1 MDTSKS
7 NSILS
12 KLDEQIAPNDFF
24 ERLCLV
30 KTSDAMVN
38 DIVAPENEVVA
49 AYQLWPALKYNSIR
63 ELLNQIKDKKQQCKI
78 ILQYSKFC
86 RNVGTSDTTNTNS
99 DESGIAYL
107 IGWNESQSTF
117 AFVPKN
123 DEGVIVEDNQSVFD
137 FCTHID
143 EIERAIERAVGYC
156 GLAQF
161 QAAYTLAINR
171 MEQYFAMND
180 EKEELEKTSTPS
192 APGDIDVSG
201 GGTDTEKAESD
212 VDESFSAQATVCSQM
227 ISPSDVEGSAAL
239 QLGITHPSKP
249 NQKNCRKRKH
259 ITPSPRSRNT
269 NVCKRREKES
279 SDTKGGSTLV
289 VNKLPPLK
297 ATSVS
302 AATDTASNCTKG
314 HIANNRTCL
323 LDAIAVHVPIKVKEE
338 VSSSVYSSMPS
349 EGDTSINDANRGLAK
364 HGMTLKRVSGY
375 YIKKGGA
382 PLHLLQIQEQCRI
395 VIRIKLVTLENEV
408 ANHFVA
414 WDGSTV
420 FDRPK
425 NAEVNRTS
433 DRSSKKSCN
442 AVFERLYP
450 KNQFLS
456 WQITN
461 VYELCYL

>member
-1 MDTSKS
+1 MDTSES
-7 NSILS
+7 NTLS
-12 KLDEQIAPNDFF
+12 TSDEQIAPDDFF

-30 KTSDAMVN
+30 TTSNAMVN

-49 AYQLWPALKYNSIR
+49 AYQLWPALKYNSIGG
-63 ELLNQIKDKKQQCKI
+63 LLNQIKDEKQRCKI
-78 ILQYSKFC
+78 ILQYNKFC

-99 DESGIAYL
+99 DELGIAYL
-107 IGWNESQSTF
+107 IGRNESQSTF
-117 AFVPKN
+117 ASVPKN

-143 EIERAIERAVGYC
+143 EIERAVGYC
-156 GLAQF
+156 GSAQF

-171 MEQYFAMND
+171 MEQYFAMNA

-239 QLGITHPSKP
+239 QSGITHPSNP

-269 NVCKRREKES
+269 NLCKRREKES

-289 VNKLPPLK
+289 LNKLPLLK

-302 AATDTASNCTKG
+302 AATDTASNCIKG
-314 HIANNRTCL
+314 RHIANDRTCL

>member
-1 MDTSKS
+1 MDTSES
-7 NSILS
+7 NTLS
-12 KLDEQIAPNDFF
+12 TSDEQIAPDDFF

-30 KTSDAMVN
+30 TTSDAMVN

-49 AYQLWPALKYNSIR
+49 AYQLWPALKYNSIGG
-63 ELLNQIKDKKQQCKI
+63 LLNQIKDEKQRCKI
-78 ILQYSKFC
+78 ILQYNKFC
-86 RNVGTSDTTNTNS
+86 RNVGISDTDTTNS

-107 IGWNESQSTF
+107 IGRNESQSTF
-117 AFVPKN
+117 ASVPKN

-143 EIERAIERAVGYC
+143 EIERAVGYC
-156 GLAQF
+156 GSAQF

-171 MEQYFAMND
+171 MEQYFAMNA

-239 QLGITHPSKP
+239 QSGITHPSNP

-269 NVCKRREKES
+269 NLCKRREKES

-314 HIANNRTCL
+314 HIANVRTCL
-323 LDAIAVHVPIKVKEE
+323 LDAIAVHVPVRVKEE

-395 VIRIKLVTLENEV
+395 VIRIKLVTRENEV

-425 NAEVNRTS
+425 NAKVNRTS

-442 AVFERLYP
+442 AVCERLYP
-450 KNQFLS
+450 KNQFLT

>member
-12 KLDEQIAPNDFF
+12 KLDEQIASNDFF

-63 ELLNQIKDKKQQCKI
+63 ELLNQIKDKKQRCKI
-78 ILQYSKFC
+78 TLQYNKFC
-86 RNVGTSDTTNTNS
+86 RNVDTSDTTNTNS

-107 IGWNESQSTF
+107 IGRNESQSTF
-117 AFVPKN
+117 ASVPKN

-137 FCTHID
+137 FYTHSD
-143 EIERAIERAVGYC
+143 EIESKVGYC
-156 GLAQF
+156 GSAQF
-161 QAAYTLAINR
+161 QAAYTFAINR
-171 MEQYFAMND
+171 MEQYFA
-180 EKEELEKTSTPS
+180 

-239 QLGITHPSKP
+239 QSGVTHPSKL
-249 NQKNCRKRKH
+249 NQKNCRKRKQKH

-269 NVCKRREKES
+269 NLCKRREKES

-289 VNKLPPLK
+289 LNKLPPLK

-314 HIANNRTCL
+314 HIANDRTCL
-323 LDAIAVHVPIKVKEE
+323 LDAIAVHVPGKVKEE

-395 VIRIKLVTLENEV
+395 VICIKLVTLENEV

-425 NAEVNRTS
+425 SAKVNRTS

-450 KNQFLS
+450 KNRFLL